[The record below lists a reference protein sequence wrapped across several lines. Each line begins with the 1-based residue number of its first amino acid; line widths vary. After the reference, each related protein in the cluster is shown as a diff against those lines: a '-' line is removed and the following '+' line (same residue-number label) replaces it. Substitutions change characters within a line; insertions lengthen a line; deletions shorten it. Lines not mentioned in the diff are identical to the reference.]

1 MDEGIS
7 QYAAERLAEPKWRY
21 GCLCGW
27 PEKRFIS
34 PFPPERIRVLVVDD
48 EAPARQRLVDLLR
61 KDNRVGNIVEI
72 EDGMAAGNALQQQQ
86 PDLVFLD
93 VQMPEL
99 DGLGVIDAVGA
110 GEMPLT
116 VFVTAYDQHAIRA
129 FEANAL
135 DYLLKPFSDERFEA
149 TMARVKSRL
158 DERSLREF
166 GQRVMKMVS
175 AAPTAPERRL
185 DRLVVKSGGTTR
197 FIRVVDIDWIEAA
210 GVYVTLH
217 VAGKEL
223 LYRAALNDLAEKLD
237 PRRFVRVHRSAL
249 VNIESILQ
257 LEPISH
263 GEFEAV
269 LKNGARTR
277 VSRTYRVQLE
287 KRLGQPL

>member
-1 MDEGIS
+1 MDEAIS

-27 PEKRFIS
+27 PEKRFMS

-61 KDNRVGNIVEI
+61 KDNRVANIVEV
-72 EDGMAAGNALQQQQ
+72 EDGMAAVNAIQKQQ

-135 DYLLKPFSDERFEA
+135 DYLLKPFSDERYEA
-149 TMARVKSRL
+149 TMARVRVRVDGRAL
-158 DERSLREF
+158 QEF
-166 GQRVMKMVS
+166 NQRVLKLVS
-175 AAPTAPERRL
+175 AAPADQPL

-197 FIRVVDIDWIEAA
+197 FVRVVDIDWIEAA
-210 GVYVTLH
+210 GVYVNLH

-223 LYRAALNDLAEKLD
+223 LYRAALNDLAARLD
-237 PRRFVRVHRSAL
+237 PVRFVRMHRSAI
-249 VNIESILQ
+249 VNIDSIVQ

-263 GEFEAV
+263 GEFEVV
-269 LKNGARTR
+269 LKNGSRSR
-277 VSRTYRVQLE
+277 VSRTYRTQLE
-287 KRLGQPL
+287 KRLGQTL

>member
-1 MDEGIS
+1 MNAPTPD
-7 QYAAERLAEPKWRY
+7 
-21 GCLCGW
+21 
-27 PEKRFIS
+27 
-34 PFPPERIRVLVVDD
+34 RIHVLVADD
-48 EAPARQRLVDLLR
+48 ELPARQRLVDLLR
-61 KDNRVGNIVEI
+61 GDVQVASVSEAADGQTAVEMI
-72 EDGMAAGNALQQQQ
+72 QRQN
-86 PDLVFLD
+86 PDLLFLD

-99 DGLGVIDAVGA
+99 DGLAVIDAIGA
-110 GEMPLT
+110 AEMPLT
-116 VFVTAYDQHAIRA
+116 VFVTAFDQHAIRA

-149 TMARVKSRL
+149 TMCRAKARL
-158 DERSLREF
+158 DERSMKEF

-175 AAPTAPERRL
+175 AAPPSPERRL
-185 DRLVVKSGGTTR
+185 DRLVVKAAGTTR
-197 FIRVVDIDWIEAA
+197 FVRVIDIDWIEAA

-217 VAGKEL
+217 VGGKEL

-249 VNIESILQ
+249 INIESVLQ

-269 LKNGARTR
+269 LKNGSRTR